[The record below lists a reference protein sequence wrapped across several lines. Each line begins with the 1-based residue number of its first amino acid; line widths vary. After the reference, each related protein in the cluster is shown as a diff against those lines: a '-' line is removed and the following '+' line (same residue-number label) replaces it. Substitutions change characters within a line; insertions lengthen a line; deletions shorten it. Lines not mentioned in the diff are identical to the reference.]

1 MNSDTSTREL
11 SVPSVL
17 CPFPVTYDESAARK
31 ADDDIVAWALSLD
44 LFPGQRNELDGYRFG
59 TFAALTH
66 PDAVDHDHLMLAAR
80 NMTALFAADDH
91 YCDEGIEGVHLAM
104 SASRLAGAL
113 TALENGPRLP
123 DCPSVETFVAGDPV
137 TRALRET
144 AEHVTR
150 LGAPAQVGRLRHE
163 TIATFLAMA
172 AENSW
177 RIAGHVPEP
186 AEYLAHRKYNGGM
199 ACLVL
204 IDVVGGY
211 ELSVRDWE
219 TPGVRDLSLAASLMI
234 MLVNDL
240 YSVAKESA
248 DIGSHS
254 LPTVLAAR
262 HGWSI
267 ERSMCATGE
276 LHDDLMRDYLRLEPE
291 VRRDASPEL
300 ARYLTGLRHW
310 MRGNLEWHTLT
321 GRHNNRAGRP
331 TPRTGPLGPTHD
343 RLTADARSSAAAAGV
358 CRHCGD
364 RHDPATA
371 VA

>member
-17 CPFPVTYDESAARK
+17 CPFPVTYDEAAAAK
-31 ADDDIVAWALSLD
+31 ADDEIVSWALGLD
-44 LFPGQRNELDGYRFG
+44 LFPGQRSELSGYRFG

-91 YCDEGIEGVHLAM
+91 YCDEGIEGVRLAM

-113 TALENGPRLP
+113 TALENGPRLS
-123 DCPSVETFVAGDPV
+123 DCPSTEDFVGSDPV
-137 TRALRET
+137 TRSLRLT
-144 AEHVTR
+144 AEHLTR
-150 LGAPAQVGRLRHE
+150 LGTATQVGRLRHE

-186 AEYLAHRKYNGGM
+186 AEYMAHRKYNGGM

-211 ELSVRDWE
+211 ELTARDWE
-219 TPGVRDLSLAASLMI
+219 EPGVRSLSLAASLMI

-240 YSVAKESA
+240 YSVAKESE

-254 LPTVLAAR
+254 LPTVLSAR
-262 HGWSI
+262 HGWSL
-267 ERSMCATGE
+267 EQSMRATGE
-276 LHDDLMRDYLRLEPE
+276 LHDRLMCAYLRMEPE
-291 VRRDASPEL
+291 VARGASPEL

-321 GRHNNRAGRP
+321 GRHNNREGRP

-343 RLTADARSSAAAAGV
+343 LTEVRPSTAAGL
-358 CRHCGD
+358 CPHCGD
-364 RHDPATA
+364 DHHQDAATA

>member
-1 MNSDTSTREL
+1 MNSDTSTRIW

-17 CPFPVTYDESAARK
+17 CPFPVMYNEPAARR
-31 ADDDIVAWALSLD
+31 ADEDIVAWALSLD
-44 LFPGQRNELDGYRFG
+44 LFPGQRAELNGYRFG

-66 PDAVDHDHLMLAAR
+66 PDAVDHDHLMLVAR

-91 YCDEGIEGVHLAM
+91 YCDEGIEGVRLAM
-104 SASRLAGAL
+104 SASRLAGSL
-113 TALENGPRLP
+113 TALENGARLP
-123 DCPSVETFVAGDPV
+123 DCPSIEGFVGSDPV
-137 TRALRET
+137 AHALRET
-144 AEHVTR
+144 AEHIAR
-150 LGAPAQVGRLRHE
+150 LGTPAQVGRLRHE
-163 TIATFLAMA
+163 TTATFLAMS

-177 RIAGHVPEP
+177 RIAGHVPDP
-186 AEYLAHRKYNGGM
+186 AEYLAHRKYNGAM

-204 IDVVGGY
+204 IDVAGGY
-211 ELSVRDWE
+211 ELPARDWE
-219 TPGVRDLSLAASLMI
+219 APGVRSLSLAASLMI

-254 LPTVLAAR
+254 LPTVLSAR
-262 HGWSI
+262 HGWSL

-276 LHDDLMRDYLRLEPE
+276 LHDNLMRAYLRLEPD
-291 VRRDASPEL
+291 VARDASPEL
-300 ARYLTGLRHW
+300 TRYLAGLRHW

-331 TPRTGPLGPTHD
+331 TPRTGPHGPTHD
-343 RLTADARSSAAAAGV
+343 RIKADKHHSAAAGV
-358 CRHCGD
+358 CPHCGD
-364 RHDPATA
+364 RHHSVTA